1 MIPYKRNMLCT
12 YIRSVAVPT
21 FAGVVLMILFFSTIM
36 AAPLTAAAKGN
47 ATDLE
52 TLLGRLPTVKSR
64 IIWTTGDGKKLPFD
78 QWTPAMKSRI
88 SLFYQKLNAGETN
101 LGMRLPTLD
110 KIHANSGRAY
120 FTADQAFDVYAAHVA
135 HVLYV
140 EANRLVPWSIASR
153 PATELD
159 VLLAG
164 ECYFSRIK
172 PSASANY
179 PADIQANLDFQE
191 TPENS
196 ALGEL
201 NGDPRIGYDFLA
213 GKTSA
218 THKRLIGKTK
228 LETLVNLTFWMRDD
242 LGHGELGKSNPN
254 AATQRWLQNRL
265 HAGAGVPYALAN
277 DGCHSASKLMV
288 DLARSVNIPLLHVRS
303 QETDAAQGHFFN
315 RTHGGLV
322 YNWGGREPRVLSHTD
337 DIYANADDPCFPL
350 DEQTGKLATPE
361 RAAQLY
367 FDQRWASPQTLMKAG
382 FAYKLERVF
391 PEEGFGVSSAK
402 KYEDRYDYGMM
413 IGYWKNKG
421 GSKLERIF
429 SLAQQYV
436 LYSKTLLGYACRHSG
451 QQKFQSG
458 QLTSNIKKWKG
469 PYQDEDLPMLRPIKD
484 YEERINA
491 WLQAAG
497 GCEKFKELS
506 EQWKNSQGHDL
517 MK

>member
-1 MIPYKRNMLCT
+1 MPGRCIL
-12 YIRSVAVPT
+12 SVTAAIHV
-21 FAGVVLMILFFSTIM
+21 GVFLLILFFSAAI
-36 AAPLTAAAKGN
+36 AAPLKAVASGN

-52 TLLGRLPTVKSR
+52 TLLGRLPNVKSR

-78 QWTPAMKSRI
+78 QWNPVMKSRI
-88 SLFYQKLNAGETN
+88 SLFYQKLNAGEKN
-101 LGMRLPTLD
+101 LGIHLPTLD

-153 PATELD
+153 SATELD

-164 ECYFSRIK
+164 EHYFSRIK
-172 PSASANY
+172 PSAATDY
-179 PADIQANLDFQE
+179 PVGIQANRDFKE
-191 TPENS
+191 TPEND

-201 NGDPRIGYDFLA
+201 NGDPRVGYDFLS
-213 GKTSA
+213 GKTSI
-218 THKRLIGKTK
+218 TNKRLIGKTE
-228 LETLVNLTFWMRDD
+228 LETLINLTFWMRDNV
-242 LGHGELGKSNPN
+242 GHGELGKSNPN
-254 AATQRWLQNRL
+254 AATQRWFQNRL
-265 HAGAGVPYALAN
+265 HAGAGLPYALAN
-277 DGCHSASKLMV
+277 NGCHSASKLMV

-303 QETDAAQGHFFN
+303 QETDTTDGHFFN
-315 RTHGGLV
+315 RTHGGLM

-337 DIYANADDPCFPL
+337 DIYANSDDPCFPL

-361 RAAQLY
+361 RAAQIY

-391 PEEGFGVSSAK
+391 PEKGFGVSSRK
-402 KYEDRYDYGMM
+402 TYEDRYDFGVM

-421 GSKLERIF
+421 GSKLDQIF
-429 SLAQQYV
+429 KFAQGYAV
-436 LYSKTLLGYACRHSG
+436 YSKTLLMLACKHSLVP
-451 QQKFQSG
+451 
-458 QLTSNIKKWKG
+458 QLTSNINVWRG
-469 PYQDEDLPMLRPIKD
+469 PYQDAELHMVRPMKD
-484 YEERINA
+484 YEERTA
-491 WLQAAG
+491 SWLNAAG

-506 EQWKNSQGHDL
+506 EQWKNSQGRDL